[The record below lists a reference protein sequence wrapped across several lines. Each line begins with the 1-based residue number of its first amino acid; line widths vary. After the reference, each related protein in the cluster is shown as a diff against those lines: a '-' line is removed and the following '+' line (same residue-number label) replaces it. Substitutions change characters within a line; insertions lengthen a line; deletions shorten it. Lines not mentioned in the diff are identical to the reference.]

1 MNPKDE
7 AMNSGYAPLTRVHTP
22 RIRTDKAPE
31 KLTAGIPLTK
41 LIKRKLVGHSGIV
54 MTGSVRSAP
63 AESLRSLKASLLS
76 RAEGPPQVIV
86 VASPGPGEGRSFVA
100 LNLALAFAAEKGR
113 DVLLVDADLRK
124 PSIGNWVSPAP
135 TLGFSE
141 VIEART
147 DLDHAVL
154 DLVNSPLRILPAGA
168 PPWEPAELLT
178 SDRTKAIF
186 RSLRDRFDTI
196 IIDTPPILP
205 FVDADVIGA
214 LSDGFLLIA
223 RAGLTEES
231 TFLQAMSRVTS
242 KPILGRVLNGAA
254 S

>member
-1 MNPKDE
+1 MD
-7 AMNSGYAPLTRVHTP
+7 SGYAPLTRIHVP
-22 RIRTDKAPE
+22 RISTDKAPE
-31 KLTAGIPLTK
+31 LTAGIPLAK
-41 LIKRKLVGHSGIV
+41 VIKRKLVRNSGIV
-54 MTGSVRSAP
+54 MTSSVRSAP
-63 AESLRSLKASLLS
+63 AESLRRLKTSLLN

-100 LNLALAFAAEKGR
+100 MNLALAFAAEKRG

-147 DLDHAVL
+147 ELDHAVL
-154 DLVNSPLRILPAGA
+154 GLANSPLRILPAGA
-168 PPWEPAELLT
+168 PPREPAELLA
-178 SDRTKAIF
+178 SERTTAII
-186 RSLRDRFDTI
+186 RSLRDRFQTI

-205 FVDADVIGA
+205 FADADLIGA
-214 LSDGFLLIA
+214 LSDGFLLLA
-223 RAGLTEES
+223 RAGVTERS
-231 TFLQAMSRVTS
+231 TFLQAIPRVTS

>member
-1 MNPKDE
+1 MGRRDE
-7 AMNSGYAPLTRVHTP
+7 TGDSGSAPLMGIHIP
-22 RIRTDKAPE
+22 RTQTNNAS
-31 KLTAGIPLTK
+31 KLTAGVPLAK
-41 LIKRKLVGHSGIV
+41 LIKRKLVSNSGIV
-54 MTGSVRSAP
+54 MTSSVRSAP
-63 AESLRSLKASLLS
+63 AESFRRLKTSLLN
-76 RAEGPPQVIV
+76 RGEDPPQIIV

-100 LNLALAFAAEKGR
+100 LNLALAFAAEKRR

-141 VIEART
+141 VIEGRT
-147 DLDHAVL
+147 ELDHAMV

-168 PPWEPAELLT
+168 PPREPAELLA
-178 SDRTKAIF
+178 SDRTEAII
-186 RSLRDRFDTI
+186 RSLRDRFQTI

-205 FVDADVIGA
+205 FADADIIGR
-214 LSDGFLLIA
+214 LSDGFLLLA
-223 RAGLTEES
+223 RAGVTERS
-231 TFLQAMSRVTS
+231 TFLQAISRVTS